1 MSRVDIRIQEIEPI
15 QIYGLQRTVT
25 SRGFDS
31 VYADLH
37 QTLKEKKIIPV
48 GPPLAIFLDE
58 EYHPEALRVN
68 LALPVAGTP
77 AGSQLL
83 PGGQAAVAIHV
94 GPYNALP
101 EVYQQMSAYLRQHQL
116 QQRGHHYNIYLNGRA
131 KSPDGSEWLTKVVF
145 PLET

>member
-1 MSRVDIRIQEIEPI
+1 MCIRDR
-15 QIYGLQRTVT
+15 QRTVT

-83 PGGQAAVAIHV
+83 
-94 GPYNALP
+94 
-101 EVYQQMSAYLRQHQL
+101 QMCIRD
-116 QQRGHHYNIYLNGRA
+116 R
-131 KSPDGSEWLTKVVF
+131 KSIIK
-145 PLET
+145 